1 MELLVFQL
9 LLALTSILLAKLV
22 LEFSSDV
29 GDWVHSNSA
38 NIKIYDC
45 LFIKTFFNNTGRVD
59 LMIIDSN
66 TSISVEN
73 SSFISNSSDTGV
85 LLLMTRSVG
94 CIQVEITRTVFQA
107 TLAKRSRWSSDYNIQ
122 MLCTYRTHYITQY
135 NICQ

>member
-1 MELLVFQL
+1 M
-9 LLALTSILLAKLV
+9 TI
-22 LEFSSDV
+22 
-29 GDWVHSNSA
+29 GDWVYSNSA

-45 LFIKTFFNNTGRVD
+45 LFIKIFFNNTGRVD

-94 CIQVEITRTVFQA
+94 CIQVEIIRTVF
-107 TLAKRSRWSSDYNIQ
+107 SSNLGKK
-122 MLCTYRTHYITQY
+122 M
-135 NICQ
+135 